1 MTLGL
6 YFLMY
11 VIVDIDAIVDID
23 LRGAFIQTYKIIYV
37 INRRYMYSLMKR
49 GKMAFCS
56 LPPAGKKGR
65 VICLTL

>member
-11 VIVDIDAIVDID
+11 ANVDMD

-37 INRRYMYSLMKR
+37 INRRYMYNLMKKA
-49 GKMAFCS
+49 KMAFCS
-56 LPPAGKKGR
+56 LPPTGKKGR